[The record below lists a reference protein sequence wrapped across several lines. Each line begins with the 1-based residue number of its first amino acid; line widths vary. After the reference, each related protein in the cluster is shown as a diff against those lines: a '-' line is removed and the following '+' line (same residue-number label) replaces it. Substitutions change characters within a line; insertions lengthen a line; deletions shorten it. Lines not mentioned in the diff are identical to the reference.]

1 MIKKGDCMKKYILL
15 AVILLLAACGN
26 DNLEQQEQALKSN
39 NEIDTAESKPK
50 EKPSPTTPSEETS
63 EDNTESEKDTERIE
77 QMIAHFIED
86 MYIVTSLEDYRYVD
100 EIVSE
105 DFGEKIKK
113 QFSET
118 DSEENNLETNS
129 DVGKK
134 VVDIYKSTSNR
145 SDEYVYILDLEI
157 VNHDTENISKSQHIG
172 KVEMVEESD
181 ALKID
186 SVEEL
191 SNKQIN

>member
-15 AVILLLAACGN
+15 AMILLLAACGN

-50 EKPSPTTPSEETS
+50 EKPSHTTPS

-77 QMIAHFIED
+77 QMIADFIED

-105 DFGEKIKK
+105 DFGEKIKN

-118 DSEENNLETNS
+118 DNEENNLETDS

-134 VVDIYKSTSNR
+134 VVDIYKNTSNR

-181 ALKID
+181 TLKID

>member
-15 AVILLLAACGN
+15 AMILLLAACGN

-50 EKPSPTTPSEETS
+50 EKPSHTTPS

-105 DFGEKIKK
+105 DFGEKIKN

-118 DSEENNLETNS
+118 DNEENNLETDS

-134 VVDIYKSTSNR
+134 VVDIYKNTSNR

-181 ALKID
+181 TLKID

>member
-15 AVILLLAACGN
+15 AMILLLAACGN

-39 NEIDTAESKPK
+39 NKIDTAESKPK
-50 EKPSPTTPSEETS
+50 EKPSPTTPSE
-63 EDNTESEKDTERIE
+63 DNTESEKDTERIE
-77 QMIAHFIED
+77 QMIADFIED

-105 DFGEKIKK
+105 DFGEKIKN

-118 DSEENNLETNS
+118 DNEENNLETDS

-134 VVDIYKSTSNR
+134 VVDIYKNTSNR

-181 ALKID
+181 TLKID

>member
-15 AVILLLAACGN
+15 AMILLLAACGN

-50 EKPSPTTPSEETS
+50 EKPSTTTPS

-105 DFGEKIKK
+105 DFGEKIKN

-118 DSEENNLETNS
+118 DNEENNLETDS

-134 VVDIYKSTSNR
+134 VVDIYKNTSNR

-181 ALKID
+181 TLKID

>member
-39 NEIDTAESKPK
+39 NKIDTAESKPK

-63 EDNTESEKDTERIE
+63 EDNTESEKDTERTE

-118 DSEENNLETNS
+118 DSEENNLETDS

-181 ALKID
+181 TLKID

>member
-1 MIKKGDCMKKYILL
+1 MKKYILL
-15 AVILLLAACGN
+15 AMILLLAACGN

-50 EKPSPTTPSEETS
+50 EKSSPTTPLEETS

-105 DFGEKIKK
+105 DFGDKIKK

-118 DSEENNLETNS
+118 DSEENNLETDS

-134 VVDIYKSTSNR
+134 VVDIYKNTSNR

-181 ALKID
+181 TLKID